1 MTDEWYDEADAEPV
15 YGVRAGRYRYPD
27 PPGYERAKGS
37 AGGFMR
43 MTNLASAFSDQRRLQ
58 AWRERMIV
66 MGLRTEEGEVL
77 YDEIMAAGV
86 ESMEPAAARDYLEM
100 MAGKLA
106 DAAGGGHGARRGTAR
121 HTMLQ
126 VAIETGVITGHRTM
140 RLQLSSLF
148 EALER
153 HHLEPIPGWSERRVC
168 NPAFHTIGTLD
179 LGVQCILTGQKGILD
194 LKTQRG
200 FWSYQEIAGQQH
212 GYDSAPWVW
221 EGPPDASGKWVKAP
235 EWNLVGRPG
244 TEFAGR
250 RVALL
255 AHMPQEPGENQL
267 PVEIHEVAL
276 DYGREVMEVALRNVL
291 LRSQGKSAK
300 AGRRVGAVRET
311 PRIPARVGV
320 ASSAIAQ

>member
-1 MTDEWYDEADAEPV
+1 MTDEWYDEAEAEPE
-15 YGVRAGRYRYPD
+15 YGIRAGRYRYPD
-27 PPGYERAKGS
+27 PPGYVRPKG

-43 MTNLASAFSDQRRLQ
+43 MTNLASAFSDQKRLQ

-66 MGLRTEEGEVL
+66 MGLRTEEGETL
-77 YDEIMAAGV
+77 YDEIMAAGLD
-86 ESMEPAAARDYLEM
+86 SMEQQEARDYLEL

-126 VAIETGVITGHRTM
+126 VFAESGVITGHRTM
-140 RLQLSSLF
+140 RLQLHSLY

-153 HHLEPIPGWSERRVC
+153 HYLEPMPGWSERRVC
-168 NPAFHTIGTLD
+168 NTALHTMGTLD
-179 LGVQCILTGQKGILD
+179 LGVRCLLTGQIGILD
-194 LKTQRG
+194 LKTQRS
-200 FWSYQEIAGQQH
+200 FWSYQEIAGQQL
-212 GYDSAPWVW
+212 GYDGADWVW
-221 EGPPDASGKWVKAP
+221 EGPPDASGRWMP
-235 EWNLVGRPG
+235 PPLWNMVGRPG

-255 AHMPQEPGENQL
+255 AHMPQEPGRNQL

-276 DYGREVMEVALRNVL
+276 DYGAEVMELALRNVR
-291 LRSQGKSAK
+291 LRSVGKSVAPGK
-300 AGRRVGAVRET
+300 RVGWVREI
-311 PRIPARVGV
+311 PVIPASVRV